1 MFQEEGSE
9 QLLTALEM
17 LDIWDQEG
25 AIGYDNIE
33 IVNILESGIRV
44 KGGLKSDWISL
55 KRV

>member
-33 IVNILESGIRV
+33 TVNILESGIRV